1 MSRVRNGLMGWMV
14 GAVAVLAILSGASLA
29 ALSAVPMERGGAPS
43 SPAADAGGSAS
54 PSAQS
59 LVLAALPGAAG
70 PAVVT
75 TPTPAD
81 LLPVSMARAAVL
93 RDFLV
98 QDCGSCHGLTLGGGL
113 GPPLLRER
121 LADKPVPYLAYVI
134 LNGRP
139 GTAMPPWSG
148 LLTAAEGEWLARELR
163 GENP

>member
-1 MSRVRNGLMGWMV
+1 MSRVLNGLMGWMA
-14 GAVAVLAILSGASLA
+14 GALAVLAILSGASLA
-29 ALSAVPMERGGAPS
+29 ALSAVPMERGATRS
-43 SPAADAGGSAS
+43 LVAADVSDPAS
-54 PSAQS
+54 PPAKSLPLGAQ
-59 LVLAALPGAAG
+59 PGAAADG
-70 PAVVT
+70 T
-75 TPTPAD
+75 TLTPAD
-81 LLPVSMARAAVL
+81 LPPVSLARAAVL

-113 GPPLLRER
+113 GPPLLRSR

-148 LLTAAEGEWLARELR
+148 LLTSAEGEWLARELR